1 MRVRACV
8 WGWLC
13 KSGCRTQPVRI
24 IAARGF
30 QDSYRHIPSG
40 PQTSASASKY
50 GTLSQKEKF
59 LQCRMSA
66 VVSSNPSK
74 LCWPGPQEAAWTS
87 LKMQALSEN
96 ICAHLCLGSQWPLRN
111 GIYLRVSVSH
121 EKLPGRTVC
130 SEGAWCHLLC
140 WLGTFLYGL

>member
-24 IAARGF
+24 IAAKGF
-30 QDSYRHIPSG
+30 QDSSRHIPSG

-66 VVSSNPSK
+66 VVSSNSSK

-111 GIYLRVSVSH
+111 GILLREPWKTARPHCLQWRCLMSFIMLTGYLLIWIII
-121 EKLPGRTVC
+121 K
-130 SEGAWCHLLC
+130 
-140 WLGTFLYGL
+140 